1 MVEEGLLGGRY
12 QIGERIAAGGM
23 GVVYQAHDERLGRT
37 VVVKILRTHLAQD
50 PRFVERFRREA
61 RAVASLSHPNIAGI
75 FDYGEDEGRHFIVM
89 EFAEGKDL
97 ADVIRADGPLEPALA
112 ARIAAQ
118 ICVAL
123 DHAHAAGIVHRDIKP
138 ANVIVDSAGKV
149 KVTDFGIARAAG
161 DSTLTVTGT
170 MLGTAHYLSPE
181 QASGSKVVP
190 ASDIYA
196 LGIVLYEMLTGEV
209 PFTADSAVAVAM
221 RHVNDEMPA
230 PSSVDPEIP
239 EELDEVVARAT
250 AKDPAARWSG
260 GREMAAALA
269 AAVAG
274 GAGAG
279 GEVPDDVSAETL
291 VESTVWPIRGDRWD
305 PERLGRTV
313 LITFALLALLT
324 VVILGVRVF
333 ASGDEDETP
342 GAQPTATASPTPTPT
357 PTPTPE
363 ETITPTT
370 VEIPE
375 DIIGL
380 RVQDVERYLREELGL
395 EPVKE
400 EVGHDAEKHTVV
412 GSNPEPGSIVERG
425 SQITLYVSDGKG
437 FPEDDEDDD
446 D

>member
-1 MVEEGLLGGRY
+1 MVDEGLLGGRY
-12 QIGERIAAGGM
+12 RIGEGIAAGGM
-23 GVVYQAHDERLGRT
+23 GVVYKARDERLNRT
-37 VVVKILRTHLAQD
+37 VVVKILREHLAQD

-89 EFAEGKDL
+89 EFAEGSDL
-97 ADVIRADGPLEPALA
+97 AEVIRDRGPLEPALA

-123 DHAHAAGIVHRDIKP
+123 DHAHAAGIIHRDIKP
-138 ANVIVDSAGKV
+138 ANVIVDDHGRV

-161 DSTLTVTGT
+161 DSNLTVTGT

-181 QASGSKVVP
+181 QASGDKVVP

-221 RHVNDEMPA
+221 RHATDEVPA
-230 PSSVDPEIP
+230 PSSVDPDIT
-239 EELDEVVARAT
+239 EELDSVVARAT

-260 GREMAAALA
+260 GRAMAAALA
-269 AAVAG
+269 AAVSTAPVVDG
-274 GAGAG
+274 DI
-279 GEVPDDVSAETL
+279 PDDTL
-291 VESTVWPIRGDRWD
+291 VESTVWPIPGDRWD
-305 PERLGRTV
+305 PERLGRKV

-324 VVILGVRVF
+324 VVILGMRVL
-333 ASGDEDETP
+333 ASEDDP
-342 GAQPTATASPTPTPT
+342 DDAPQAQPTVTESA
-357 PTPTPE
+357 TPTPE
-363 ETITPTT
+363 ETFTPEPTT

-375 DIIGL
+375 EILGERDKE
-380 RVQDVERYLREELGL
+380 VERYLRDELGL
-395 EPVKE
+395 MPLIE
-400 EVGHDAEKHTVV
+400 EVRHDARKHTVV
-412 GSNPEPGSIVERG
+412 GSDPEPGSTVEVG

-446 D
+446 DDD